1 MNSPSTNVAVMYSS
15 ENSIRDAKPSSKP
28 PPVNTRPFFAPTAL
42 TSSEKL
48 DAYRPLSSPSTLS
61 PFTHTSMAPPN
72 QPFGVLTPDPVLVS
86 DADLLLNLHSPFPS
100 ASPAA
105 TRSTHMRTTSAPE
118 NTQLR
123 HSPSLSGYP
132 TPSDNT
138 FGDMVI
144 DVQDIDMSL
153 LGTDMMPWDLEYLPC
168 DLMGFGEGVFENGD
182 GGENDGGG
190 G

>member
-1 MNSPSTNVAVMYSS
+1 M
-15 ENSIRDAKPSSKP
+15 P
-28 PPVNTRPFFAPTAL
+28 PP
-42 TSSEKL
+42 
-48 DAYRPLSSPSTLS
+48 D
-61 PFTHTSMAPPN
+61 

-86 DADLLLNLHSPFPS
+86 DADLLLNLHAAFPS
-100 ASPAA
+100 ASPSA

-118 NTQLR
+118 HTQHR
-123 HSPSLSGYP
+123 SSNRSPSLSAYP

-144 DVQDIDMSL
+144 DVQDVDMSL

-168 DLMGFGEGVFENGD
+168 DLMVFGEGVFEND
-182 GGENDGGG
+182 GSGGTSAPG